1 MKKDWKKKS
10 LYIASFIQDNL
21 DEYGNKI
28 RVYAKPE
35 YIGKENIQPLGST
48 GFSNYGIVEKEFGD
62 KVTLMQK
69 VLLDWFL
76 IKKDTITLKRLDKS
90 NLKKVNS
97 LKITDFNIKNERY
110 LNDIKE
116 KDLAYLDG
124 ASPEGEEVY
133 GDNANYRVSSVR
145 KQNKKIAIYFERLP
159 NK

>member
-69 VLLDWFL
+69 VLLD
-76 IKKDTITLKRLDKS
+76 KD
-90 NLKKVNS
+90 
-97 LKITDFNIKNERY
+97 
-110 LNDIKE
+110 
-116 KDLAYLDG
+116 
-124 ASPEGEEVY
+124 
-133 GDNANYRVSSVR
+133 
-145 KQNKKIAIYFERLP
+145 Q
-159 NK
+159 